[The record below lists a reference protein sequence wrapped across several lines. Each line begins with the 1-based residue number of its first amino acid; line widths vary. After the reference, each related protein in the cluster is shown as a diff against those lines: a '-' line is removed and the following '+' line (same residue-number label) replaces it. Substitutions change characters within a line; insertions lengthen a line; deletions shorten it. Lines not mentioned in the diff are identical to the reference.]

1 MFCQLWEPRTSEWQR
16 VWSTGI
22 YDLRTD
28 GWKGIKRFLAPV
40 NNMIYGDLLSVL
52 KFHRCHDSS
61 QIPEFFWY
69 DLCELVRQILFFVDG
84 QDAIVVIRTSLQL
97 TRMRRGPKLR
107 LQRLDGKWRVQVK
120 YPSWEKHSWIQIQI
134 DRIYRVKDG
143 FWGKGPARVWD
154 SAWGLKAVVQAK
166 EQKDLDPDCTWWVL
180 NAKKVGV
187 WVGMS
192 CSDLTESWFHDTAES
207 MDLGTPTHVIA
218 IPKLLFHKQ
227 RGVNGSSNLWGDP
240 LWQFLEK
247 TWDHV
252 GICGN
257 LWYLPQEVDTI
268 GWPVTL
274 RFLLGVWTQSKG
286 CLCEV
291 SWHNSFDILIALTW
305 NSCSSYR
312 FSCILE
318 KNLRDLLIL
327 FGNGRNV
334 GLRWSEAS
342 RVRLQSLVVGGDLRS
357 FASLLQPPIMLGM
370 CRGWGVWI
378 SFLCCFLLWGIAFT
392 LALQNFAW
400 VQCYPLFGPI
410 LFFCQLLSIH
420 DGGIGQSL
428 PSFEV
433 CQRVVLPYVQKN
445 QSISV
450 NAA

>member
-1 MFCQLWEPRTSEWQR
+1 MS
-16 VWSTGI
+16 
-22 YDLRTD
+22 Y
-28 GWKGIKRFLAPV
+28 
-40 NNMIYGDLLSVL
+40 
-52 KFHRCHDSS
+52 SS

-69 DLCELVRQILFFVDG
+69 DLCDTRTSNSFFVDG

-192 CSDLTESWFHDTAES
+192 CSDLTDSWFHDTAES

-318 KNLRDLLIL
+318 KNLRDFSFSLEMGGML
-327 FGNGRNV
+327 V
-334 GLRWSEAS
+334 WDGLRRAECGYNHWLLAVTSDLLLHCFS
-342 RVRLQSLVVGGDLRS
+342 HQSCLACAGAEVFGFPS
-357 FASLLQPPIMLGM
+357 FAA
-370 CRGWGVWI
+370 
-378 SFLCCFLLWGIAFT
+378 SFCEG
-392 LALQNFAW
+392 
-400 VQCYPLFGPI
+400 
-410 LFFCQLLSIH
+410 LLSH
-420 DGGIGQSL
+420 
-428 PSFEV
+428 
-433 CQRVVLPYVQKN
+433 
-445 QSISV
+445 
-450 NAA
+450 